1 VAVKRA
7 HGAGRKQPATAQDS
21 IPYQRM
27 WPDGVCRATDTL
39 YTKTVRFEDIN
50 YQLAQNDDLRLAHLQ
65 IITTY
70 LHPSIASFT
79 WFPVKYRWV
88 VQAAACFYKGGGD
101 LKRILVV
108 EDDEAINRLICMN
121 LSVAGYEPVPV
132 YDGTDALGI
141 VERSDTHID
150 LALLDVMLPGADGFE
165 LLSPIR
171 AHGIP
176 VIYLT
181 AKNDVESKVQGLRD
195 GAEDYIVKP
204 FEILELLV
212 RIEKVLSRCG
222 DGEDAIT
229 VGDIEIHIAERVAYR
244 SGQPVPLTPILYDL
258 LLLLARNR
266 NIALTRE
273 KILAAVWGDSFLGES
288 RTVDI
293 HISQLRKKT
302 GLSIVSVPKIGYRLE
317 VDA

>member
-1 VAVKRA
+1 
-7 HGAGRKQPATAQDS
+7 
-21 IPYQRM
+21 M
-27 WPDGVCRATDTL
+27 
-39 YTKTVRFEDIN
+39 
-50 YQLAQNDDLRLAHLQ
+50 
-65 IITTY
+65 
-70 LHPSIASFT
+70 
-79 WFPVKYRWV
+79 
-88 VQAAACFYKGGGD
+88 
-101 LKRILVV
+101 KRILVV

-132 YDGTDALGI
+132 YDGADALASIEG
-141 VERSDTHID
+141 ERFD
-150 LALLDVMLPGADGFE
+150 LALLDVMLPGIDGFK
-165 LLSPIR
+165 LLSPVR

-212 RIEKVLSRCG
+212 RIEKVLERCG
-222 DGEDAIT
+222 AGEDVIT
-229 VGDIEIHIAERVAYR
+229 VGDVEIHIAERVAYR
-244 SGQPVPLTPILYDL
+244 SGQPVSLTPILFDL

-317 VDA
+317 VDV